1 MLTTSSDESKDSIV
15 AKLLPPRN
23 VSVAQLVKETD
34 IPRDALC
41 GWRRQDA
48 LG

>member
-1 MLTTSSDESKDSIV
+1 MLTTSSDKPKDSVV

-23 VSVAQLVKETD
+23 VSVAKLVKETD
-34 IPRDALC
+34 IPRDVIC